1 MTATA
6 PTRTCKYCGEAPHV
20 PADACLTAAQKAGLI
35 FGQIMLW
42 AIGLAVVIGLIMWA
56 AA

>member
-1 MTATA
+1 MATTT